1 MNTQNAYDGRGRGS
15 GRPVPL
21 PPSTPPKPTG
31 MALLG
36 LRPLHQ
42 LLGAPGAPLCP
53 VTTAPTTEWG
63 CRLPLEACQA
73 FLLSADGSK
82 ATDPVP
88 AFHDGPMLCSPEG
101 AELGVGGRAGQL
113 GTKGTHTS
121 CGHWGS
127 SLASALQIL
136 EDSPGPGVT
145 RHTGERLSGI
155 LGWQPD
161 ALTRGFRPSSSPRTW
176 HRAPGESVFKA
187 QRFSKVG
194 EGW

>member
-1 MNTQNAYDGRGRGS
+1 M
-15 GRPVPL
+15 
-21 PPSTPPKPTG
+21 
-31 MALLG
+31 LLG
-36 LRPLHQ
+36 GVYTVPTVRVR
-42 LLGAPGAPLCP
+42 GGGGCP
-53 VTTAPTTEWG
+53 YSSLWG